1 MDHLLESW
9 NTFEK
14 ELEKEATQRIE
25 NLTKRVRIIIGTT
38 QKNIP
43 DRPVLECLF
52 HVRSYCLMS
61 LSFRGLTDTSSYR
74 IFFCCLR

>member
-25 NLTKRVRIIIGTT
+25 KFNKKST
-38 QKNIP
+38 
-43 DRPVLECLF
+43 
-52 HVRSYCLMS
+52 
-61 LSFRGLTDTSSYR
+61 
-74 IFFCCLR
+74 